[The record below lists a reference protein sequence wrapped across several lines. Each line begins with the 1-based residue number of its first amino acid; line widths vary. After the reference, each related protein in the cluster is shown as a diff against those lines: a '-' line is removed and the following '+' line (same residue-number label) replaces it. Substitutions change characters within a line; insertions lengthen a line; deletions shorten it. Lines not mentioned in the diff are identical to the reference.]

1 MSKTTRYLLPTGW
14 KGTGGLGKLAETLDR
29 ICSMINGIN
38 VIQGGDVFVDKDRIE
53 FRVKG
58 GADATRFALGLESYT
73 IDADAGTATATM
85 REGLVTVGN
94 VTTQIERRNIAV
106 SGSPAY
112 IVMRIERRTRSAG
125 WIDTTISAIPQNNAQ
140 YIYVPFVEFQ
150 IAQGATFPSLYLI
163 HHAGSLYLP

>member
-1 MSKTTRYLLPTGW
+1 MQRAEDKKRAESFKPGQRLPASW
-14 KGTGGLGKLAETLDR
+14 VQKVENFISSFKVLSGGQFIWDGRTAALQIWPSSSSLK
-29 ICSMINGIN
+29 
-38 VIQGGDVFVDKDRIE
+38 
-53 FRVKG
+53 
-58 GADATRFALGLESYT
+58 FALGMESYT
-73 IDADAGTATATM
+73 VDANAGTSTATM

-94 VTTQIERRNIAV
+94 VTTQIERRDIAV

-140 YIYVPFVEFQ
+140 YMYVPFVEFQ
-150 IAQGATFPSLYLI
+150 IAPGATFHSLYLI